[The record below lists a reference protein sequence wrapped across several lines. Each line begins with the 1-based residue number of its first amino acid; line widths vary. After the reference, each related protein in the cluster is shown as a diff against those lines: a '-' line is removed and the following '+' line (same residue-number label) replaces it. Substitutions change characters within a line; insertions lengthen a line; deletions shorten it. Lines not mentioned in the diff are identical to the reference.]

1 MTGEIIKILGDGR
14 YGINCYDKTKRIG
27 LARGVRRR
35 HMSLQVG
42 DTVEVTLREFEPLKC
57 DIIDS
62 KV

>member
-42 DTVEVTLREFEPLKC
+42 DTVEIELKDFEPFKC
-57 DIIDS
+57 DIKC